1 MVDTETVTVGKDSNN
16 NNSIICTLRDA
27 DNNVVDTTVFS
38 ANDTDNNYD
47 TTVLTSTSDTKRITV
62 TRSGSTV
69 HFKSVFGTIRMG
81 SNTADF
87 IKAVGTEGYVTQDW
101 TIPGKYRPKEKQF
114 FYERIFGYWDSD
126 TYKQNPMSLSM
137 IVDTDGT
144 VRAKLWSSTYA
155 PKKLEDATT
164 WKFNF
169 DLIWLVD

>member
-47 TTVLTSTSDTKRITV
+47 TTVLNSTSDTNKVTV

-69 HFKSVFGTIRMG
+69 HFKAVFGTIKMG
-81 SNTADF
+81 SNCDKFKKTF
-87 IKAVGTEGYVTQDW
+87 GSEGYVAQDW

-114 FYERIFGYWDSD
+114 FYERIWGYWDSD
-126 TYKQNPMSLSM
+126 TYKQNPISLSM

-144 VRAKLWSSTYA
+144 VRAKLWSPTYCPDQA
-155 PKKLEDATT
+155 NT

-169 DLIWLVD
+169 DLFWLVD